1 MIRKVCGWVGGGDFF
16 LDRIFQVCYP
26 VPTMSTLPPAL
37 PDINPNQR
45 IQRTLDSTPESTEAY
60 IKQDVFGR
68 AGGRRSTRERNK
80 AGVYARADAEVDLI
94 VQLYF
99 DGLTLTKIARMLGR
113 SIDYVSRVFH
123 SPRGRMLVLSQKK
136 DRQQLTEEL
145 QDRVAYA
152 AQQALDNIIELANNA
167 ASEAIRLNANERL
180 LDEALPKQ
188 RLGAAVQINIG
199 DDVIAT
205 ALRALDEVSRRQAD
219 R

>member
-1 MIRKVCGWVGGGDFF
+1 MTG
-16 LDRIFQVCYP
+16 
-26 VPTMSTLPPAL
+26 LPPLAEKTHL
-37 PDINPNQR
+37 SQS
-45 IQRTLDSTPESTEAY
+45 IQRTLDATPTSTEAY
-60 IKQDVFGR
+60 VKSDSFGHK
-68 AGGRRSTRERNK
+68 GGRRSSRERNK

-123 SPRGRMLVLSQKK
+123 SPRGRMLVLGQKR

-145 QDRVAYA
+145 QDRIAYA

-167 ASEAIRLNANERL
+167 ASEAIKLNANERI

-188 RLGAAVQINIG
+188 RTGQMVQVNIG
-199 DDVIAT
+199 DDIIAV
-205 ALRALDEVSRRQAD
+205 ALRALDEVRNRELTK
-219 R
+219 

>member
-1 MIRKVCGWVGGGDFF
+1 
-16 LDRIFQVCYP
+16 LDA
-26 VPTMSTLPPAL
+26 T
-37 PDINPNQR
+37 PD
-45 IQRTLDSTPESTEAY
+45 TTDAY

-68 AGGRRSTRERNK
+68 AGGRRTLRERNK

-123 SPRGRMLVLSQKK
+123 SPRGRMLVLAQKK
-136 DRQQLTEEL
+136 ERHVLVEEL

-167 ASEAIRLNANERL
+167 ASEAIRLNANERI
-180 LDEALPKQ
+180 LDDAMPKQ
-188 RLGAAVQINIG
+188 RIGAAVQINIG

-205 ALRALDEVSRRQAD
+205 ALRALDEVARREAQ

>member
-1 MIRKVCGWVGGGDFF
+1 
-16 LDRIFQVCYP
+16 
-26 VPTMSTLPPAL
+26 MSFLPPAL
-37 PDINPNQR
+37 PTAIPSQR
-45 IQRTLDSTPESTEAY
+45 IQRTLDATPDSTDAY
-60 IKQDVFGR
+60 VKQDSFGR
-68 AGGRRSTRERNK
+68 VGGRRSTRERNK

-99 DGLTLTKIARMLGR
+99 DGLTLTKISRMLGR

-145 QDRVAYA
+145 QDRIAYA
-152 AQQALDNIIELANNA
+152 AQNALDNIIELANNA
-167 ASEAIRLNANERL
+167 ASEAVRLSANERV
-180 LDEALPKQ
+180 LDDALPRQ
-188 RLGAAVQINIG
+188 RVGAAVQINIG

-205 ALRALDEVSRRQAD
+205 ALRALDEVTRREAT

>member
-1 MIRKVCGWVGGGDFF
+1 MV
-16 LDRIFQVCYP
+16 
-26 VPTMSTLPPAL
+26 TMSTLPPAL
-37 PDINPNQR
+37 PNAHMSER
-45 IQRTLDSTPESTEAY
+45 IQRTLDATPTSTDAY
-60 IKQDVFGR
+60 VKQDVFSR
-68 AGGRRSTRERNK
+68 AGGRKSTRERNK

-145 QDRVAYA
+145 QDRIAYA
-152 AQQALDNIIELANNA
+152 AQNALDNIIELANNA

-180 LDEALPKQ
+180 LDDALPRQ
-188 RLGAAVQINIG
+188 RGGTAVQINIG

-205 ALRALDEVSRRQAD
+205 ALRALDEVTRREAT

>member
-1 MIRKVCGWVGGGDFF
+1 MTI
-16 LDRIFQVCYP
+16 I
-26 VPTMSTLPPAL
+26 PPAL
-37 PDINPNQR
+37 PDPTQNAR
-45 IQRTLDSTPESTEAY
+45 IQRTLDATPATTDAY

-68 AGGRRSTRERNK
+68 VGGRKSARERNR

-123 SPRGRMLVLSQKK
+123 SPRGRMLVLAQKK
-136 DRQQLTEEL
+136 DRSQLVEEL

-167 ASEAIRLNANERL
+167 ASEAIRLNANERI
-180 LDEALPKQ
+180 LDDAMPKQ
-188 RLGAAVQINIG
+188 RGGAAIQINIG

-205 ALRALDEVSRRQAD
+205 ALRALDEVARREAV

>member
-1 MIRKVCGWVGGGDFF
+1 
-16 LDRIFQVCYP
+16 
-26 VPTMSTLPPAL
+26 MSFLPPAL
-37 PDINPNQR
+37 PTAIPSQR
-45 IQRTLDSTPESTEAY
+45 IQRTLDATPDSTDAY
-60 IKQDVFGR
+60 VKQDVFGR

-145 QDRVAYA
+145 QDRIAYA
-152 AQQALDNIIELANNA
+152 AQNALDNIIELANNA
-167 ASEAIRLNANERL
+167 ASEAVRLSANERV
-180 LDEALPKQ
+180 LDDALPRQ
-188 RLGAAVQINIG
+188 RVGAAVQINIG

-205 ALRALDEVSRRQAD
+205 ALRALDEVTRREAT

>member
-1 MIRKVCGWVGGGDFF
+1 M
-16 LDRIFQVCYP
+16 
-26 VPTMSTLPPAL
+26 TMLPPAL
-37 PDINPNQR
+37 PSANPSQR
-45 IQRTLDSTPESTEAY
+45 IQRTLDATPDTTDSY

-68 AGGRRSTRERNK
+68 AGGRKSTRERNK

-136 DRQQLTEEL
+136 DRMQLTEEL
-145 QDRVAYA
+145 QDRIAYA
-152 AQQALDNIIELANNA
+152 AQQALDNIIDLANNA
-167 ASEAIRLNANERL
+167 ASEAIKLNANERI

-188 RLGAAVQINIG
+188 RTGAAIQVNIG
-199 DDVIAT
+199 DDIIAA
-205 ALRALDEVSRRQAD
+205 ALRALDEVSRRESS

>member
-1 MIRKVCGWVGGGDFF
+1 
-16 LDRIFQVCYP
+16 
-26 VPTMSTLPPAL
+26 MSFLPPAL
-37 PDINPNQR
+37 PTAIPSQR
-45 IQRTLDSTPESTEAY
+45 IQRTLDATPDSTDAY
-60 IKQDVFGR
+60 VKQDVFGR
-68 AGGRRSTRERNK
+68 VGGRRSTRERNK

-99 DGLTLTKIARMLGR
+99 DGLTLTKISRMLGR

-145 QDRVAYA
+145 QDRIAYA
-152 AQQALDNIIELANNA
+152 AQNALDNIIELANNA
-167 ASEAIRLNANERL
+167 ASEAVRLSANERV
-180 LDEALPKQ
+180 LDDALPRQ
-188 RLGAAVQINIG
+188 RVGAAVQINIG

-205 ALRALDEVSRRQAD
+205 ALRALDEVTRREAT

>member
-1 MIRKVCGWVGGGDFF
+1 
-16 LDRIFQVCYP
+16 
-26 VPTMSTLPPAL
+26 MSFLPPAL
-37 PDINPNQR
+37 PTAIPSQR
-45 IQRTLDSTPESTEAY
+45 IQRTLDATPDSTDAY
-60 IKQDVFGR
+60 VKQDVFGR

-99 DGLTLTKIARMLGR
+99 DGLTLTKISRMLGR

-145 QDRVAYA
+145 QDRIAYA
-152 AQQALDNIIELANNA
+152 AQNALDNIIELANNA
-167 ASEAIRLNANERL
+167 ASEAVRLSANERV
-180 LDEALPKQ
+180 LDDALPRQ
-188 RLGAAVQINIG
+188 RVGAAVQINIG

-205 ALRALDEVSRRQAD
+205 ALRALDEVTRREAT

>member
-1 MIRKVCGWVGGGDFF
+1 
-16 LDRIFQVCYP
+16 
-26 VPTMSTLPPAL
+26 MSQLPPTLPDPTPSA
-37 PDINPNQR
+37 R
-45 IQRTLDSTPESTEAY
+45 IQRTLDATPDSTDAY
-60 IKQDVFGR
+60 VKQDVFGR
-68 AGGRRSTRERNK
+68 VGGRRSTRERNK

-167 ASEAIRLNANERL
+167 ASEAVRLNASGKI

-188 RLGAAVQINIG
+188 RFGSAVQVNIG
-199 DDVIAT
+199 DDAIAT
-205 ALRALDEVSRRQAD
+205 ALRALDEVSRRQES

>member
-1 MIRKVCGWVGGGDFF
+1 MLPGIVFRLTRLCGCGI
-16 LDRIFQVCYP
+16 LSSIMSI
-26 VPTMSTLPPAL
+26 VPTPQETS
-37 PDINPNQR
+37 PNTR
-45 IQRTLDSTPESTEAY
+45 IQRTLDATPDTTDAY

-68 AGGRRSTRERNK
+68 VGGRRSTRERNK

-99 DGLTLTKIARMLGR
+99 DGITLTKIARMLGR

-123 SPRGRMLVLSQKK
+123 SPRGRMLVLAQKK
-136 DRQQLTEEL
+136 DRNQLVEEL
-145 QDRVAYA
+145 QDRIAYA

-167 ASEAIRLNANERL
+167 ASEAIKLNANERL

-188 RLGAAVQINIG
+188 RIGAAVQVNIG
-199 DDVIAT
+199 DDAIAT
-205 ALRALDEVSRRQAD
+205 ALRALDEVSRRQES

>member
-1 MIRKVCGWVGGGDFF
+1 MSFGGGLIFT
-16 LDRIFQVCYP
+16 LDILTGMWYP
-26 VPTMSTLPPAL
+26 LPVMSTLPPTL
-37 PDINPNQR
+37 PETTPNQR
-45 IQRTLDSTPESTEAY
+45 IQRTLDATPATTDAY
-60 IKQDVFGR
+60 VKQDVFGR
-68 AGGRRSTRERNK
+68 VGGRRSTRERNK

-145 QDRVAYA
+145 QDRIAYA

-180 LDEALPKQ
+180 LNEALPKQ
-188 RLGAAVQINIG
+188 KIGAVVQVNIG
-199 DDVIAT
+199 DDIIAN
-205 ALRALDEVSRRQAD
+205 ALRALDEVRHRESSR
-219 R
+219 

>member
-1 MIRKVCGWVGGGDFF
+1 
-16 LDRIFQVCYP
+16 
-26 VPTMSTLPPAL
+26 MSFLPPAL
-37 PDINPNQR
+37 PTAIPSQR
-45 IQRTLDSTPESTEAY
+45 IQRTLDATPDSTDAY
-60 IKQDVFGR
+60 VKQEVFNGIGR
-68 AGGRRSTRERNK
+68 TGGRKSTRERNK

-99 DGLTLTKIARMLGR
+99 DGLTLTKISRMLGR

-145 QDRVAYA
+145 QDRIAYA
-152 AQQALDNIIELANNA
+152 AQNALDNIIELANNA
-167 ASEAIRLNANERL
+167 ASEAVRLSANERV
-180 LDEALPKQ
+180 LDDALPRQ
-188 RLGAAVQINIG
+188 RVGAAVQINIG

-205 ALRALDEVSRRQAD
+205 ALRALDEVTRREAT